1 MNSFTAVHTGI
12 SLIAIVSGLV
22 VMLGMLTKR
31 RLDRWTAVFIT
42 LTLATSVSGFFLPV
56 NGLTPAVIVAILSL
70 IVLGLAILA
79 RYTFRLQGAWRWI
92 YVACAS
98 IALYFNV
105 FVLVVQLFQKVPA
118 LKALAPTQSEA
129 PFAFTQGVVL
139 IVFIVLA
146 VAALYRFR
154 PVKGL
159 TA

>member
-22 VMLGMLTKR
+22 VMLGMLTRR

-42 LTLATSVSGFFLPV
+42 LTLATSVSGFFLPL

-118 LKALAPTQSEA
+118 LKALAPTQSEP
-129 PFAFTQGVVL
+129 PFAFTQVVVL
-139 IVFIVLA
+139 LLFIVLA